1 MFWGAW
7 ALRVSGSGKCSRKDF
22 ELRGLKFALL
32 FNLYNR
38 KLKPQLKHLK
48 PRKTRPHD
56 LPMMPRHSTHV
67 DSQTSPM
74 NWQMGISET
83 PCSDTYVA
91 LPDILQTLLLH
102 LVLHQNPILKKLVA
116 LPSHLIN
123 AAFYTAKI
131 QTPSLA
137 KRPALVEPKRRH
149 DKEGLQAAP
158 ARGYRKLV
166 GV

>member
-1 MFWGAW
+1 M
-7 ALRVSGSGKCSRKDF
+7 RVSGSGKCSRKDF

-56 LPMMPRHSTHV
+56 LPMLPRHSTHV

-116 LPSHLIN
+116 LLTHQKILAVQLSTYFPLVVLTLADLATRLSHSQESVS
-123 AAFYTAKI
+123 A
-131 QTPSLA
+131 
-137 KRPALVEPKRRH
+137 V
-149 DKEGLQAAP
+149 
-158 ARGYRKLV
+158 
-166 GV
+166 